1 MVKYINIYIIH
12 LINIIF
18 MYDVRINYANID
30 KNMWILIS
38 LPVTVRFL
46 DFTTVMFISVL
57 ISITIY
63 IKFSLK
69 SVINR
74 GIFI

>member
-1 MVKYINIYIIH
+1 MCVVFKVH
-12 LINIIF
+12 
-18 MYDVRINYANID
+18 INYANID

-46 DFTTVMFISVL
+46 DFATVMFISVL

-63 IKFSLK
+63 IEFSLK
-69 SVINR
+69 SVINK